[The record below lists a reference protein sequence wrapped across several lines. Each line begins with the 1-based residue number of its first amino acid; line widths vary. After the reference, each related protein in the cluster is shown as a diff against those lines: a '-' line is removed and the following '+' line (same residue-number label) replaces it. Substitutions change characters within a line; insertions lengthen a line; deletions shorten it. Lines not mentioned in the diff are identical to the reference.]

1 MVTSPGL
8 FFSAGLR
15 RSLERF
21 DNPQPAYDK
30 LVNLQVSNLGAADC
44 QAADGKR
51 TDGQRADRRRT
62 QRESAQRLQCA
73 TGWLDLAGP
82 HAAGFLTQ
90 PAGETPAPGIAS
102 AHCH

>member
-1 MVTSPGL
+1 MAPSPGL
-8 FFSAGLR
+8 FFGTGLR

-30 LVNLQVSNLGAADC
+30 LVNLQASDLGAADC

-62 QRESAQRLQCA
+62 QGESAQRLQYA
-73 TGWLDLAGP
+73 WLDLAGAR
-82 HAAGFLTQ
+82 AAGFLAQ
-90 PAGETPAPGIAS
+90 SAGEMSVHGIAS